1 MEDFTARLNQAL
13 QQKQMTQSEL
23 CEKTGIS
30 RSTMSQ
36 YCSGSFRPRDGKLRR
51 IAKALGVKEAWLMG
65 YDSEEAQELSL
76 ENYPNLRPVRLKRF
90 PLLGEIACGKPIF
103 AQEERE
109 SFIMADAD
117 IHADFCLL
125 ARGDSMI
132 GARIYD
138 GDAVFIRSQ
147 PMVDNGEIAAVII
160 DDEATLKRVYY
171 DRKHARL
178 QLVAENPA
186 YSPLVYVGEEL
197 EYVRILGK
205 AVGFMSLL

>member
-1 MEDFTARLNQAL
+1 MKNFAARLNKAM
-13 QQKQMTQSEL
+13 QQQQITQSEL
-23 CEKTGIS
+23 CAKTGIS

-36 YCSGSFRPRDGKLRR
+36 YCSGAFRPRETKLRQ
-51 IAKALGVKEAWLMG
+51 IAKALGIKEAWLLG
-65 YDSEEAQELSL
+65 YDSAEEAPISL
-76 ENYPNLRPVRLKRF
+76 EDYPNLRPIQLKRF

-103 AQEERE
+103 AQEDRE
-109 SFIMADAD
+109 TFLMADAE
-117 IHADFCLL
+117 IRADFCLL

-147 PMVDNGEIAAVII
+147 PMVENGEIAAVII

-171 DRKHARL
+171 DRQHARL

-186 YSPLVYVGEEL
+186 YSPLVYVGDEL
-197 EYVRILGK
+197 ENIRILGK
-205 AVGFMSLL
+205 AVGFMSLF

>member
-1 MEDFTARLNQAL
+1 MEDFTARLNQAM

-36 YCSGSFRPRDGKLRR
+36 YCSGSFRPRDSKLRR
-51 IAKALGVKEAWLMG
+51 MAKALGVKEAWLMG
-65 YDSEEAQELSL
+65 YDSENEQELSL
-76 ENYPNLRPVRLKRF
+76 EDYPNLRPVRLKRF

-171 DRKHARL
+171 DREHERL

-205 AVGFMSLL
+205 AVGFMSML

>member
-1 MEDFTARLNQAL
+1 MEDFTARLTQAM

-36 YCSGSFRPRDGKLRR
+36 YCSGSFRPRDSKLRQ

-65 YDSEEAQELSL
+65 YDSEDEQELSL
-76 ENYPNLRPVRLKRF
+76 EDYPNLRPVRLKRF
-90 PLLGEIACGKPIF
+90 PLLGEIACGEPIF
-103 AQEERE
+103 AQEDRE

-171 DRKHARL
+171 DRAHARL